1 MNNLTA
7 TVSERD
13 EDGSFKK
20 SKMFGNGEIDTSTL
34 DFFAALLMPLARE
47 YIKTKMEEA

>member
-7 TVSERD
+7 TVSKRA
-13 EDGSFKK
+13 EDGSFKE
-20 SKMFGNGEIDTSTL
+20 SKTFYDCEIDTSTL
-34 DFFAALLMPLARE
+34 DFFAALLIPLARE

>member
-7 TVSERD
+7 TVSERA
-13 EDGSFKK
+13 EDGSFKD